1 MLVQR
6 GARLG
11 LELHV
16 VYTLL
21 FVTAT
26 MVIAA
31 VGAFALGTGLYRAA
45 FGLRLAIPAGLA
57 AAAATMIVV
66 TAIGLFAAAT
76 SAGGAIGAMLPRPA
90 EEPPA
95 RMAARFL

>member
-1 MLVQR
+1 
-6 GARLG
+6 
-11 LELHV
+11 
-16 VYTLL
+16 
-21 FVTAT
+21 
-26 MVIAA
+26 
-31 VGAFALGTGLYRAA
+31 
-45 FGLRLAIPAGLA
+45 
-57 AAAATMIVV
+57 MIVV

>member
-1 MLVQR
+1 LVQR

-31 VGAFALGTGLYRAA
+31 VGAFALGTGLYRARSDCA
-45 FGLRLAIPAGLA
+45 SRFPPVSR
-57 AAAATMIVV
+57 
-66 TAIGLFAAAT
+66 
-76 SAGGAIGAMLPRPA
+76 PRRRP
-90 EEPPA
+90 
-95 RMAARFL
+95 